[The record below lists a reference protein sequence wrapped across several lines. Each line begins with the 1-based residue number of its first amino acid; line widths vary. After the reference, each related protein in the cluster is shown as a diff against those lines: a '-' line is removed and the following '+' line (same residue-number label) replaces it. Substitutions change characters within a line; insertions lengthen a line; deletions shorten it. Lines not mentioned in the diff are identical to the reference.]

1 MAGAFLLLF
10 FLYSALSSWIVLFR
24 DIPTLSLRKIWIE
37 SASRSHSSK
46 DPLQPPAS
54 LSGGVLRF
62 CRSSSQV
69 LFLYVPPPWTIRPS
83 LNGFFFVCVLFFA
96 FFGVWL
102 WGYNYFFHSCLV
114 LSVLDMNFLLGIQIS
129 LSYELSEQPWKL
141 YPRPLYLFTGHF
153 LPCLKVT
160 CLFISPVILILPFD
174 EMWHLLLRG

>member
-83 LNGFFFVCVLFFA
+83 LNGFFLFVFCFLLFLGFDFEA
-96 FFGVWL
+96 IIISFIHVWFSVSWIWISYL
-102 WGYNYFFHSCLV
+102 EFRSACPMNSVNSLGSYTLV
-114 LSVLDMNFLLGIQIS
+114 PCICLLGIFYLAWRS
-129 LSYELSEQPWKL
+129 LAF
-141 YPRPLYLFTGHF
+141 LF
-153 LPCLKVT
+153 PQ
-160 CLFISPVILILPFD
+160 
-174 EMWHLLLRG
+174 